1 MGDVMEKADSAIQ
14 GTLLKCMRQPT
25 TTLSVQMA
33 AIQAFK
39 RMSMSDEVS
48 MGQSLL

>member
-1 MGDVMEKADSAIQ
+1 MEKADSSIH
-14 GTLLKCMRQPT
+14 GTLLKCMRQPI

-39 RMSMSDEVS
+39 RMSMTDEVS
-48 MGQSLL
+48 MGQT